1 MRHAIVGLAVLS
13 VFVLGISAAEAASEV
28 FTKPTYKGDRLA
40 WCKEWGSGCGKGA
53 ANAYCAFLGFGD
65 ATDFS
70 KAEDIGRQTPT
81 RMIGNNQVCNKAYC
95 DGFKS
100 ISCGKKASPKPDKQ
114 QAFDKPR
121 WKGYRL
127 DWCVKKDM
135 GCGKDAADVFCKASG
150 YAKASGFALAL
161 RVGITDPTKMIGS
174 GAVCNTVICNGF
186 QSIICVK

>member
-1 MRHAIVGLAVLS
+1 MRHAIIGLAILS

-40 WCKEWGSGCGKGA
+40 WCKEWAASCGKGA

-81 RMIGNNQVCNKAYC
+81 RMFGNNQVCNKAFC

-100 ISCGKKASPKPDKQ
+100 ISCGQKESPSLRSRRRSTSRDGRAFAS
-114 QAFDKPR
+114 
-121 WKGYRL
+121 
-127 DWCVKKDM
+127 
-135 GCGKDAADVFCKASG
+135 
-150 YAKASGFALAL
+150 
-161 RVGITDPTKMIGS
+161 IG
-174 GAVCNTVICNGF
+174 A
-186 QSIICVK
+186 